1 MSTSGYHT
9 SARFNSAGAAL
20 TAACIIILVTFIT
33 YSQTAAM
40 NTRAELNIH
49 VFDVGQGDAMLL
61 HQPGICSLLIDA
73 GPLINGHRI
82 TSKIGKLGIKSLDMV
97 IITHPH
103 LDHFGGLF
111 DLLPR
116 IPVNQFY
123 DNGKSNEAWEYFDDY
138 LTLRDKQPYETLSH
152 GMNLSCGDIG
162 LEVLYPLPDPDPAAG
177 INNTSMALLISFG
190 DFKLLH
196 MGDLAGD
203 GEKQFLDRGNIPQA
217 DIVKIAHHGAID
229 STSEG
234 LLQKVSPK
242 QAVFSTA
249 ERNRIGSPAKEVLDR
264 LDRHGIP
271 CYRTDRAGD
280 IVIRV
285 QPGSYQINTEKERP
299 GG

>member
-1 MSTSGYHT
+1 MSTSGYRT
-9 SARFNSAGAAL
+9 SARFNGTGTAL
-20 TAACIIILVTFIT
+20 TAAFIIILVTFIT
-33 YSQTAAM
+33 NSQTAAM
-40 NTRAELNIH
+40 NTETELNIH

-61 HQPGICSLLIDA
+61 HQPGTCSLLIDA

-82 TSKIGKLGIKSLDMV
+82 TNKIGELGIESLDMV

-116 IPVNQFY
+116 IPVNHFY
-123 DNGKSNEAWEYFDDY
+123 DNGISNDAWEYFDDY
-138 LTLRDKQPYETLSH
+138 VTLRDKQPYETLSR
-152 GMNLSCGDIG
+152 GKNLTCGDIS
-162 LEVLYPLPDPDPAAG
+162 LEVLYPLPDPDPQAG
-177 INNTSMALLISFG
+177 INNTSMVLLISFG

-203 GEKQFLDRGNIPQA
+203 GEKRFLERGNIPQA

-229 STSEG
+229 STSEK

-242 QAVFSTA
+242 QVLLSTA
-249 ERNRIGSPAKEVLDR
+249 EQNRIGSPAKEVLDR
-264 LDRHGIP
+264 LDRHSIP
-271 CYRTDRAGD
+271 CYRTDRTGD

-285 QPGSYQINTEKERP
+285 QSGGYQINTEKERL